1 VRTTATSSGLGGG
14 RASRAATLAELAN
27 PTPDSPKLDVAT
39 GALVTS
45 RAEDAPAGPTIG
57 DVAREEEPA
66 DRPDETPDVPDV
78 GAEGP
83 ADLDERSLFDAG
95 AAKRI
100 VTMWVLTPTLAILAS
115 YPVFA
120 FLL

>member
-1 VRTTATSSGLGGG
+1 M
-14 RASRAATLAELAN
+14 
-27 PTPDSPKLDVAT
+27 
-39 GALVTS
+39 TS

-57 DVAREEEPA
+57 DIARDEKPAEKPEEVPE
-66 DRPDETPDVPDV
+66 VPDV

-83 ADLDERSLFDAG
+83 ADLDQRSLFDPA

-100 VTMWVLTPTLAILAS
+100 VTMWVLTPSLAVVTS